1 MKKILLIFVSL
12 SLIAAANLYAE
23 GEGKDSKNAV
33 MTTSIEGTILDN
45 ETGEGLVGVEVKL
58 EGAQKSTYTDFDGNF
73 TFDSVVPGNYSI
85 TANYVSYKK
94 HNLNLKV
101 DLEKRN
107 SYQIKLES
115 LNQ

>member
-1 MKKILLIFVSL
+1 MKKILLIFVSI

-33 MTTSIEGTILDN
+33 MTTTVEGTILDN

-58 EGAQKSTYTDFDGNF
+58 EGTQKSTYTDFDGNF
-73 TFDSVVPGNYSI
+73 SFNSVLPGEYALK
-85 TANYVSYKK
+85 ANYVSYKEK
-94 HNLNLKV
+94 NLNLEV
-101 DLEKRN
+101 DLKKKN
-107 SYQIKLES
+107 SCQIKLES